1 MTVKKTATGR
11 KPTSRKTTTTTR
23 KKPEVSRKPTVKV
36 LSGDV
41 INGLEFVCPKDYILA
56 QDVTDIELAKVVVPK
71 GHILL
76 FFPNSAFNA
85 ILTVESYPEGEHTV
99 RTSAYALTR
108 RIERI
113 SKGTVVGRGVLM
125 KKLF

>member
-1 MTVKKTATGR
+1 MEKKAVTGR
-11 KPTSRKTTTTTR
+11 KPTSRKTTA
-23 KKPEVSRKPTVKV
+23 SRKPTVKV

-41 INGLEFVCPKDYILA
+41 INGLEFVCPKDYILE
-56 QDVTDIELAKVVVPK
+56 QDVTDIELAKVIVPN
-71 GHILL
+71 GYILL

-108 RIERI
+108 RIKRI
-113 SKGTVVGRGVLM
+113 SKGMIVGRGVLI

>member
-1 MTVKKTATGR
+1 MTTVKETVTGR
-11 KPTSRKTTTTTR
+11 KTTSRT

-41 INGLEFVCPKDYILA
+41 INGLEFVCPKDYILE

-71 GHILL
+71 GYVLL
-76 FFPNSAFNA
+76 FFPNSAFNS
-85 ILTVESYPEGEHTV
+85 ILTIESYPEGEHTV
-99 RTSAYALTR
+99 RTRAYALTR

-113 SKGTVVGRGVLM
+113 SKGIIIGRGVLM

>member
-1 MTVKKTATGR
+1 MEKKTVTKR
-11 KPTSRKTTTTTR
+11 KTTSRKTTTR
-23 KKPEVSRKPTVKV
+23 RKPTVKV
-36 LSGDV
+36 LSGNV
-41 INGLEFVCPKDYILA
+41 INGLDFVCPKDYILA

-71 GHILL
+71 GYVLL

-113 SKGTVVGRGVLM
+113 SKGMVVGRGVLI

>member
-1 MTVKKTATGR
+1 MTTVKKTVTGR
-11 KPTSRKTTTTTR
+11 KPTSRT

-41 INGLEFVCPKDYILA
+41 INGLEFVCPKDYILE

-71 GHILL
+71 GYVLL
-76 FFPNSAFNA
+76 FFPNSAFNS
-85 ILTVESYPEGEHTV
+85 ILTIESYPEGEHTV
-99 RTSAYALTR
+99 RTRAYALTR

-113 SKGTVVGRGVLM
+113 SKGIIIGRGVLM

>member
-1 MTVKKTATGR
+1 MTVTATTKR
-11 KPTSRKTTTTTR
+11 KPTARKTTTTR
-23 KKPEVSRKPTVKV
+23 KKPEVKV

-56 QDVTDIELAKVVVPK
+56 QDITDIELAKVVVPK
-71 GHILL
+71 GYILL

-113 SKGTVVGRGVLM
+113 SKGMVVGRGVLM

>member
-1 MTVKKTATGR
+1 MEKRTTTR
-11 KPTSRKTTTTTR
+11 RKTTTTTTTR
-23 KKPEVSRKPTVKV
+23 KKPTVKV

-41 INGLEFVCPKDYILA
+41 INGLEFVCPKDYILE

-85 ILTVESYPEGEHTV
+85 ILTVESYTEGEHTV
-99 RTSAYALTR
+99 MTRAYALNR
-108 RIERI
+108 SIERI
-113 SKGTVVGRGVLM
+113 SKGMPVGRGVLM

>member
-1 MTVKKTATGR
+1 MEKKTTTRTGR
-11 KPTSRKTTTTTR
+11 KPTSRKTTTTTTTTTR
-23 KKPEVSRKPTVKV
+23 KKPEVKV

-41 INGLEFVCPKDYILA
+41 INGLEFVCPKDYILE

-71 GHILL
+71 GYTLL
-76 FFPNSAFNA
+76 FFPNSAFNS

-99 RTSAYALTR
+99 RTRAYALTR
-108 RIERI
+108 SIERI
-113 SKGTVVGRGVLM
+113 SKGMIVGSGVLM